1 MIASLPM
8 AELLVGVGLATPALA
23 VLTCFVQPI
32 RERLWV
38 LLALIPLPALAAAI
52 VALLVLGQGDIANG
66 EVAAIT
72 LLFDPNGL
80 AIGLVVDRPGAA
92 LLGVA
97 ALLWAAGG
105 LYAAPMLQASPHR
118 GRFTLFWLLTLTG
131 SLGVFIAADLVSFY
145 LFYGL
150 VSLAAFGLIAHDGT
164 AFARRATGLYLLLA
178 ILGEIA
184 LLLAFALLSAS
195 SPEPSLAIGSVVARL
210 SGSPWSGL
218 SLALLLLGFA
228 LKIALVPGH
237 VWMPLAYTAAPFP
250 AAAVLSGAAVKAGVI
265 GLIRFLPFEAGA
277 PSWGELLVVLG
288 LISAFYGIAIGITQR
303 NAKTVLA
310 YSSISQMGLI
320 AAATGLAL
328 RAGESAAVLLLTLYA
343 AHHLLAKGALFL
355 GLGVVADGVIQRR
368 WLVLAPA
375 ALVGLGIAGL
385 PLTGGAAA
393 KLALKPLFDTPLLGL
408 LAALSA
414 AGSTLLMLHFLRR
427 LWVSGDEAAL
437 SFGTATAPAAN
448 AAVTSPDEIS
458 PRVTSPE
465 EISSSVTSPNVISPN
480 EVSPDDTS
488 PSADLSKAT
497 HLSRATASVTSFHAN
512 SPEAVNARSK
522 GVFRR
527 LLPWWLMALAALLLP
542 WLLLPWL
549 GLGTTQTWLAR
560 SINPADLWKASWP
573 LLLGA
578 LAMLALW
585 RWAERL
591 PQVPAGDILVWS
603 APFRRLL
610 SAIGAGVEVLDRG
623 LRQWPVAGSALLL
636 LSLLL
641 WGGVLNAR

>member
-1 MIASLPM
+1 MTALLPT
-8 AELLVGVGLATPALA
+8 AELLVSAGLATPVLALLA
-23 VLTCFVQPI
+23 CFSPVL
-32 RERLWV
+32 RERLWL
-38 LLALIPLPALAAAI
+38 LLALIPLPALAAA
-52 VALLVLGQGDIANG
+52 VATIALISSG
-66 EVAAIT
+66 ETAAVA
-72 LLFDPNGL
+72 LLFDPSGL
-80 AIGLVVDRPGAA
+80 AIGLVVDRPGAV

-131 SLGVFIAADLVSFY
+131 SLGVFIAADLLSFY

-164 AFARRATGLYLLLA
+164 AFARRATVIYLEFA
-178 ILGEIA
+178 ILGEIL
-184 LLLAFALLSAS
+184 LLLAFALLSAA
-195 SPEPSLAIGSVVARL
+195 SPGSSLAITSVVAGL
-210 SGSPWSGL
+210 ADSPWSGV
-218 SLALLLLGFA
+218 SMALLLLGFA

-265 GLIRFLPFEAGA
+265 GLIRFLPFEAGV
-277 PSWGELLVVLG
+277 PDWGELLLVIG
-288 LISAFYGIAIGITQR
+288 LISAFYGVAIGITQQ

-355 GLGVVADGVIQRR
+355 GLGVIADGLSRRR
-368 WLVLAPA
+368 WLVLVPA

-385 PLTGGAAA
+385 PLSGGAAA
-393 KLALKPLFDTPLLGL
+393 KLALKPLFETPWLGL

-427 LWVSGDEAAL
+427 LWVSGDAA
-437 SFGTATAPAAN
+437 AA
-448 AAVTSPDEIS
+448 
-458 PRVTSPE
+458 
-465 EISSSVTSPNVISPN
+465 SSG
-480 EVSPDDTS
+480 
-488 PSADLSKAT
+488 
-497 HLSRATASVTSFHAN
+497 
-512 SPEAVNARSK
+512 AVNVHPN
-522 GVFRR
+522 GVLRR

-549 GLGTTQTWLAR
+549 GLGSAQTWLAQ
-560 SINPADLWKASWP
+560 SLIPAAFWKALWP
-573 LLLGA
+573 LLLGTVA
-578 LAMLALW
+578 ALALW
-585 RWAERL
+585 RWGERL
-591 PQVPAGDILVWS
+591 PRLPPGDILIWT
-603 APFRRLL
+603 APLTRLI
-610 SAIGAGVEVLDRG
+610 SAIGAGVEALDRG
-623 LRQWPVAGSALLL
+623 LRQWPVAGLALLI
-636 LSLLL
+636 LSLLF
-641 WGGVLNAR
+641 WGGALNVH

>member
-23 VLTCFVQPI
+23 VLGCFAQPI

-52 VALLVLGQGDIANG
+52 VAMLVLGQGDIANG
-66 EVAAIT
+66 EVAAIA

-80 AIGLVVDRPGAA
+80 AIGLVVDRPGAV

-150 VSLAAFGLIAHDGT
+150 VSLAAFGLIAHEGT

-184 LLLAFALLSAS
+184 LLLAFALLSAA
-195 SPEPSLAIGSVVARL
+195 SPEPSLAISSVVASLPASAWSEL
-210 SGSPWSGL
+210 SM
-218 SLALLLLGFA
+218 ALLLLGFA

-237 VWMPLAYTAAPFP
+237 VWMPLAYTAVPVP

-277 PSWGELLVVLG
+277 PAWSGLLIVLG
-288 LISAFYGIAIGITQR
+288 LISAFYGVAIGITQR

-328 RAGESAAVLLLTLYA
+328 RAGEATAVLLLTLYA

-355 GLGVVADGVIQRR
+355 GLGVIADGVTRRR
-368 WLVLAPA
+368 WLVLPPA

-393 KLALKPLFDTPLLGL
+393 KLALKPLFETPLLGL

-427 LWVSGDEAAL
+427 LWVSGDQTAL
-437 SFGTATAPAAN
+437 NSGTATTTLPAAST
-448 AAVTSPDEIS
+448 AVTRPDEIGPGESS
-458 PRVTSPE
+458 PG
-465 EISSSVTSPNVISPN
+465 EISPGEIGPGEAGLSQIS
-480 EVSPDDTS
+480 
-488 PSADLSKAT
+488 
-497 HLSRATASVTSFHAN
+497 R
-512 SPEAVNARSK
+512 EALNARPR
-522 GVFRR
+522 GLFRR
-527 LLPWWLMALAALLLP
+527 LLTWWLMALAALLLP

-549 GLGTTQTWLAR
+549 GLGNSQVWLAR
-560 SINPADLWKASWP
+560 SISPVDLWKASWP
-573 LLLGA
+573 LLLGSG
-578 LAMLALW
+578 AMLALW
-585 RWAERL
+585 RWGERL
-591 PQVPAGDILVWS
+591 PRLPAGDILAWG
-603 APFRRLL
+603 APFRRLM
-610 SAIGAGVEVLDRG
+610 SAIGAAVEALDRG
-623 LRQWPVAGSALLL
+623 LRQWPVAGLSLLVI
-636 LSLLL
+636 SLLL
-641 WGGVLNAR
+641 WGAVLNAR

>member
-23 VLTCFVQPI
+23 VLACFSQPI

-52 VALLVLGQGDIANG
+52 VAMLVLGQGEVAQGD
-66 EVAAIT
+66 VAAIS
-72 LLFDPNGL
+72 LLFDPTGL

-184 LLLAFALLSAS
+184 LLLAFALLSAAS
-195 SPEPSLAIGSVVARL
+195 SEPSLAITSLVAGL

-218 SLALLLLGFA
+218 SMALLLLGFA

-277 PSWGELLVVLG
+277 PAWGELLIVLG
-288 LISAFYGIAIGITQR
+288 WISAFYGVAIGITQR

-328 RAGESAAVLLLTLYA
+328 RAGESAVVLLLTLYA

-355 GLGVVADGVIQRR
+355 GLGLIAEGVTRRR
-368 WLVLAPA
+368 WLVLLPA

-393 KLALKPLFDTPLLGL
+393 KLALKPLFDSPALGL

-427 LWVSGDEAAL
+427 LWCSGEGAVAAVSGAGGR
-437 SFGTATAPAAN
+437 SS
-448 AAVTSPDEIS
+448 AVSEPG
-458 PRVTSPE
+458 
-465 EISSSVTSPNVISPN
+465 
-480 EVSPDDTS
+480 
-488 PSADLSKAT
+488 PSAVKPSLTLGGKTGAAMEGETDAG
-497 HLSRATASVTSFHAN
+497 SVGAIDPHAIQGPC
-512 SPEAVNARSK
+512 S
-522 GVFRR
+522 GLFRR

-549 GLGTTQTWLAR
+549 GIGPTQTWLVL
-560 SINPADLWKASWP
+560 SISPADLWKASWP

-578 LAMLALW
+578 LAALALW
-585 RWAERL
+585 RWGERL
-591 PQVPAGDILVWS
+591 PPVPPGDILVWW
-603 APFRRLL
+603 APLVRLI
-610 SAIGAGVEVLDRG
+610 SAIGAGVERLDRG
-623 LRQWPVAGSALLL
+623 LRQWPVAGLSLLI

-641 WGGVLNAR
+641 WVGVLNVH